1 MPIITIQ
8 FIKDVVANDAQK
20 QELLVKMTDTFIS
33 VVGEVARPYVYC
45 IIQETPQM
53 EWSIGGKAMPDLAF
67 LIGPEYRGM
76 HAKSNE
82 IMGAFVEKAKADH
95 DAAGGDPDK
104 DHLAEK
110 MWAAPP
116 APKTE

>member
-1 MPIITIQ
+1 
-8 FIKDVVANDAQK
+8 
-20 QELLVKMTDTFIS
+20 MTDTFIS

-53 EWSIGGKAMPDLAF
+53 EWSIGGKPMPDLAF

-82 IMGAFVEKAKADH
+82 IMGAFVEGQAH
-95 DAAGGDPDK
+95 EAAGADPDK

-110 MWAAPP
+110 MWLGT
-116 APKTE
+116 KE